1 MELPNP
7 SLPPAQAHTLV
18 GPAPMPEPAPLVRPR
33 PGARARMAL
42 LVLFALIGTGIWFGV
57 RGDVSAETVMAQH
70 AELIAWRDTHGIM
83 AVAGFFAVTAFAA
96 LLSLPGIAVFTLAGG
111 VLFGV
116 MWGTL
121 LVVAAATLGA
131 MGLYLL
137 ARAGFGDGLMRRM
150 ERGRTAWLA
159 EELRR
164 NEIRALLFLR
174 IAPVVPFLLA
184 NMLPALMGVRPM
196 RYVVTTF
203 FGLIPGT
210 LAVAFAGYGLGEVA
224 ASGGASDLKLL
235 AALFIGVP
243 LVLVLLSFAPRLWRR

>member
-1 MELPNP
+1 MDLPNP
-7 SLPPAQAHTLV
+7 NLPPPEAHTLV
-18 GPAPMPEPAPLVRPR
+18 GPEPLREPAPLVRPR
-33 PGARARMAL
+33 PGARARLAL
-42 LVLFALIGTGIWFGV
+42 AVLFGLIGAGLWLAM
-57 RGDVSAETVMAQH
+57 RGDVSTETVMAKH
-70 AELIAWRDTHGIM
+70 AELISWRDRQGVV
-83 AVAGFFAVTAFAA
+83 AVAGFFAVTAVAA

-116 MWGTL
+116 LWGTL

-137 ARAGFGDGLMRRM
+137 ARAGFGDGMMRRL
-150 ERGRTAWLA
+150 ERGRAAWLA

-164 NEIRALLFLR
+164 NEVRALLFLR

-196 RYVVTTF
+196 RYAVTTF
-203 FGLIPGT
+203 VGLIPGT

-224 ASGGASDLKLL
+224 SSGGAPEMGLL
-235 AALFIGVP
+235 AALLIGVP
-243 LVLVLLSFAPRLWRR
+243 LVLVLLPFAPRLWRR

>member
-1 MELPNP
+1 MDLPNP
-7 SLPPAQAHTLV
+7 HLPPPEAHTLV
-18 GPAPMPEPAPLVRPR
+18 GPEPAPEPAPMVRPS
-33 PGARARMAL
+33 PGARARIAL
-42 LVLFALIGTGIWFGV
+42 VVMFGLIGAGIWLAL
-57 RGDVSAETVMAQH
+57 RNDLSAETVMAKH
-70 AELIAWRDTHGIM
+70 AEMIVWRDSQGM
-83 AVAGFFAVTAFAA
+83 VAVAGFFAVTALAA

-116 MWGTL
+116 LWGTL

-150 ERGRTAWLA
+150 EQGRTAWLA

-184 NMLPALMGVRPM
+184 NMLPALLGVRPM
-196 RYVVTTF
+196 RYAVTTF
-203 FGLIPGT
+203 VGLIPGT

-224 ASGGASDLKLL
+224 KTGGASDLKLL
-235 AALFIGVP
+235 AALLIGVP
-243 LVLVLLSFAPRLWRR
+243 LILVLLPVAPRLWRR